1 LQAIAAMELI
11 LENWDKKIGRS
22 RSRLML
28 DLRVVVGE
36 IGNEVGQVGTEK
48 GSSHAPAPNT

>member
-1 LQAIAAMELI
+1 MELI

-36 IGNEVGQVGTEK
+36 IGNKVGQVGTEK